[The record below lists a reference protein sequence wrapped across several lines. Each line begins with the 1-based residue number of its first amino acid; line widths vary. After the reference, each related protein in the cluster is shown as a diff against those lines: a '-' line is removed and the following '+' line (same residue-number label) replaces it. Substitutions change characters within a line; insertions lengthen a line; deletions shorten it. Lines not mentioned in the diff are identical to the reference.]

1 MNTTIVIILLITL
14 SVICI
19 ALTIKL
25 YFMKKTVK
33 EIEVGL
39 KNILKSDTNN
49 LITIS
54 SSEKNI
60 KKLATGLNV
69 ELKTMRKQKFQYE
82 NGNQELKK
90 LITNISHDLRTPL
103 TAIKGYIDLIEKD
116 KLSKNQEKY
125 LNIIQKKTDELTELT
140 EQLFDFSKTIDNNNI
155 KISKEKCNI
164 NEILEEVLAS
174 YYVIF
179 KEKGIE
185 PQISMCSENV
195 YRKLNKASII
205 RIFENILSNIS
216 KYCVR
221 NFKVELK
228 DDGTIIFANKVK
240 EGLLDA
246 TTVQKIFDRYF
257 TVENAKKSTGIGLS
271 IAKELVELNDGSIS
285 ANFTKDTLI
294 IEIKFLEKF
303 SENLYLNNKK

>member
-1 MNTTIVIILLITL
+1 MNISLVFIIILVFVCIFLIVKVFL
-14 SVICI
+14 I
-19 ALTIKL
+19 
-25 YFMKKTVK
+25 KKTIR
-33 EIEVGL
+33 EIE
-39 KNILKSDTNN
+39 KSFTYIIKSDTNN
-49 LITIS
+49 IVTIS
-54 SSEKNI
+54 SLDKDIKNLTI
-60 KKLATGLNV
+60 NLNKNLM
-69 ELKTMRKQKFQYE
+69 ELRKQKLEYK

-90 LITNISHDLRTPL
+90 IITNISHDLRTPL

-140 EQLFDFSKTIDNNNI
+140 EQLFDFSKTIDSDI

-195 YRKLNKASII
+195 YKKLNKASII
-205 RIFENILSNIS
+205 RIFENSLSNIS
-216 KYCVR
+216 KYCVN

-240 EGLLDA
+240 DGLLDA

-294 IEIKFLEKF
+294 IEIKFATGTVLDGKF
-303 SENLYLNNKK
+303 

>member
-1 MNTTIVIILLITL
+1 MSNIVIILLFTL
-14 SVICI
+14 IVICI

-25 YFMKKTVK
+25 YFMKKSVK
-33 EIEVGL
+33 EIEAGL

-60 KKLATGLNV
+60 KKLATSLNV
-69 ELKTMRKQKFQYE
+69 ELKTIRKQKLQYE
-82 NGNQELKK
+82 SGNQELKK
-90 LITNISHDLRTPL
+90 LVTNISHDLRTPL

-116 KLSKNQEKY
+116 KLSKDQEKY

-140 EQLFDFSKTIDNNNI
+140 EQLFDFSKTIDNNI

-164 NEILEEVLAS
+164 NEILEEALAS

-195 YRKLNKASII
+195 YKKLNKASII

-216 KYCVR
+216 KYCVN

-240 EGLLDA
+240 DGLLDA

-303 SENLYLNNKK
+303 SENLYLNGKK

>member
-1 MNTTIVIILLITL
+1 MSNIVIILLFTL
-14 SVICI
+14 IVICI

-25 YFMKKTVK
+25 YFMKKSVK
-33 EIEVGL
+33 EIEAGL
-39 KNILKSDTNN
+39 KDILESDTNN

-60 KKLATGLNV
+60 KKLATSLNV
-69 ELKTMRKQKFQYE
+69 ELKTIRKQKLQYE
-82 NGNQELKK
+82 SGNQELKK
-90 LITNISHDLRTPL
+90 LVTNISHDLRTPL

-116 KLSKNQEKY
+116 KLSKDQEKY

-140 EQLFDFSKTIDNNNI
+140 EQLFDFSKTIDNNI

-164 NEILEEVLAS
+164 NEILEEALAS

-195 YRKLNKASII
+195 YKKLNKASII

-216 KYCVR
+216 KYCVN

-240 EGLLDA
+240 DGLLDA

-303 SENLYLNNKK
+303 SENLYLNGKK

>member
-1 MNTTIVIILLITL
+1 MSNIVIILLFTL
-14 SVICI
+14 IVICI

-25 YFMKKTVK
+25 YFMKKSVK
-33 EIEVGL
+33 EIEAGL
-39 KNILKSDTNN
+39 KDILESDTNN

-60 KKLATGLNV
+60 KKLATSLNI
-69 ELKTMRKQKFQYE
+69 ELKTIRKQKLQYE

-90 LITNISHDLRTPL
+90 LVTNISHDLRTPL

-140 EQLFDFSKTIDNNNI
+140 EQLFDFSKTIDSDI

-195 YRKLNKASII
+195 YKKLNKASII

-216 KYCVR
+216 KYCVN

-240 EGLLDA
+240 DGLLDA

-294 IEIKFLEKF
+294 IEIKFATGTVLDGKF
-303 SENLYLNNKK
+303 

>member
-1 MNTTIVIILLITL
+1 MSNIVIILLFTL
-14 SVICI
+14 IVICI

-25 YFMKKTVK
+25 YFMKKSVK
-33 EIEVGL
+33 EIEAGL
-39 KNILKSDTNN
+39 KDILKSDTNN

-60 KKLATGLNV
+60 KKLATSLNV
-69 ELKTMRKQKFQYE
+69 ELKTIRKQKLQYE
-82 NGNQELKK
+82 SGNQELKK
-90 LITNISHDLRTPL
+90 LVTNISHDLRTPL

-116 KLSKNQEKY
+116 KLSKDQEKY

-140 EQLFDFSKTIDNNNI
+140 EQLFDFSKTIDNNI

-195 YRKLNKASII
+195 YKKLNKASII

-216 KYCVR
+216 KYCVN

-240 EGLLDA
+240 VGLLDA

-303 SENLYLNNKK
+303 SENLYLNGKK

>member
-1 MNTTIVIILLITL
+1 MSNIVIILLFTL
-14 SVICI
+14 IVICI

-25 YFMKKTVK
+25 YFMKKSVK
-33 EIEVGL
+33 EIEAGL
-39 KNILKSDTNN
+39 KDILKSDTNN

-60 KKLATGLNV
+60 KKLATSLNV
-69 ELKTMRKQKFQYE
+69 ELKTIRKQKLQYE
-82 NGNQELKK
+82 SGNQELKK
-90 LITNISHDLRTPL
+90 LVTNISHDLRTPL

-140 EQLFDFSKTIDNNNI
+140 EQLFDFSKTIDNNI

-164 NEILEEVLAS
+164 NEILEEALAS

-195 YRKLNKASII
+195 YKKLNKASII

-216 KYCVR
+216 KYCVN

-240 EGLLDA
+240 DGLLDA

-294 IEIKFLEKF
+294 IEIKFATGTVLDGKF
-303 SENLYLNNKK
+303 

>member
-1 MNTTIVIILLITL
+1 MSNIVIILLFTL
-14 SVICI
+14 IVICI

-25 YFMKKTVK
+25 YFMKKSVK
-33 EIEVGL
+33 EIEAGL
-39 KNILKSDTNN
+39 KDILKSDTNN

-60 KKLATGLNV
+60 KKLATSLNV
-69 ELKTMRKQKFQYE
+69 ELKTIRKQKLQYE
-82 NGNQELKK
+82 SGNQELKK
-90 LITNISHDLRTPL
+90 LVTNISHDLRTPL

-140 EQLFDFSKTIDNNNI
+140 EQLFDFSKTIDSDI

-195 YRKLNKASII
+195 YKKLNKASII

-216 KYCVR
+216 KYCVN

-240 EGLLDA
+240 DGLLDA

-294 IEIKFLEKF
+294 IEIKFATGTVLDGKF
-303 SENLYLNNKK
+303 

>member
-1 MNTTIVIILLITL
+1 MSNIVIILLFTL
-14 SVICI
+14 IVICI

-25 YFMKKTVK
+25 YFMKKSVK
-33 EIEVGL
+33 EIEAGL
-39 KNILKSDTNN
+39 KDILKSDTNN

-60 KKLATGLNV
+60 KKLATSLNI
-69 ELKTMRKQKFQYE
+69 ELKTIRKQKLQYE

-90 LITNISHDLRTPL
+90 LVTNISHDLRTPL
-103 TAIKGYIDLIEKD
+103 TAIKGYIYLIEKD

-140 EQLFDFSKTIDNNNI
+140 EQLFDFSKTIDSDI

-216 KYCVR
+216 KYCVL

-240 EGLLDA
+240 DGLLDA

-294 IEIKFLEKF
+294 IEIKFATGTVLDGKF
-303 SENLYLNNKK
+303 

>member
-1 MNTTIVIILLITL
+1 MSNIVIILLFTL
-14 SVICI
+14 IVICI

-25 YFMKKTVK
+25 YFMKKSVK
-33 EIEVGL
+33 EIEAGL
-39 KNILKSDTNN
+39 KDILKSDTNN

-60 KKLATGLNV
+60 KKLATSLNV
-69 ELKTMRKQKFQYE
+69 ELKTIRKQKLQYE
-82 NGNQELKK
+82 SGNQELKK
-90 LITNISHDLRTPL
+90 LVTNISHDLRTPL

-116 KLSKNQEKY
+116 KLSKDQEKY

-140 EQLFDFSKTIDNNNI
+140 EQLFDFSKTIDNNI

-216 KYCVR
+216 KYCVL

-240 EGLLDA
+240 DGLLDA

-294 IEIKFLEKF
+294 IEIKFATGTVLDGKF
-303 SENLYLNNKK
+303 

>member
-1 MNTTIVIILLITL
+1 MSNIVIILLFTL
-14 SVICI
+14 IVICI

-25 YFMKKTVK
+25 YFMKKSVK
-33 EIEVGL
+33 EIEAGL
-39 KNILKSDTNN
+39 KDILKSDTNN

-60 KKLATGLNV
+60 KKLATSLNV
-69 ELKTMRKQKFQYE
+69 ELKTIRKQKLQYE
-82 NGNQELKK
+82 SGNQELKK
-90 LITNISHDLRTPL
+90 LVTNISHDLRTPL

-116 KLSKNQEKY
+116 KLSKDQEKY

-140 EQLFDFSKTIDNNNI
+140 EQLFDFSKTIDSDI

-195 YRKLNKASII
+195 YKKLNKASII

-216 KYCVR
+216 KYCVN

-240 EGLLDA
+240 VGLLDA

-303 SENLYLNNKK
+303 SENLYLNGKK

>member
-1 MNTTIVIILLITL
+1 MSNIVIILLFTL
-14 SVICI
+14 IVICI

-25 YFMKKTVK
+25 YFMKKSVK
-33 EIEVGL
+33 EIEAGL
-39 KNILKSDTNN
+39 KDILESDTNN

-60 KKLATGLNV
+60 KKLATSLNV
-69 ELKTMRKQKFQYE
+69 ELKTIRKQKLQYE
-82 NGNQELKK
+82 SGNQELKK
-90 LITNISHDLRTPL
+90 LVTNISHDLRTPL

-116 KLSKNQEKY
+116 KLSKDQEKY

-140 EQLFDFSKTIDNNNI
+140 EQLFDFSKTIDSDI

-195 YRKLNKASII
+195 YKKLNKASII

-216 KYCVR
+216 KYCVN

-240 EGLLDA
+240 DGLLDA

-294 IEIKFLEKF
+294 IEIKFATGTVLDGKF
-303 SENLYLNNKK
+303 

>member
-1 MNTTIVIILLITL
+1 MSNIVIILLFTL
-14 SVICI
+14 IVICI

-25 YFMKKTVK
+25 YFMKKSVK
-33 EIEVGL
+33 EIEAGL
-39 KNILKSDTNN
+39 KDILKSDTNN

-60 KKLATGLNV
+60 KKLATSLNV
-69 ELKTMRKQKFQYE
+69 ELKTIRKQKLQYE
-82 NGNQELKK
+82 SGNQELKK
-90 LITNISHDLRTPL
+90 LVTNISHDLRTPL

-140 EQLFDFSKTIDNNNI
+140 EQLFDFSKTIDSDI

-195 YRKLNKASII
+195 YKKLNKASII

-216 KYCVR
+216 KYCVN

-240 EGLLDA
+240 VGLLDA

-303 SENLYLNNKK
+303 SENLYLNGKK

>member
-1 MNTTIVIILLITL
+1 MSNIVIILLFTL
-14 SVICI
+14 IVICI

-25 YFMKKTVK
+25 YFMKKSVK
-33 EIEVGL
+33 EIEAGL
-39 KNILKSDTNN
+39 KDILKSDTNN

-60 KKLATGLNV
+60 KKLATSLNI
-69 ELKTMRKQKFQYE
+69 ELKTIRKQKLQYE
-82 NGNQELKK
+82 SGNQELKK
-90 LITNISHDLRTPL
+90 LVTNISHDLRTPL

-140 EQLFDFSKTIDNNNI
+140 EQLFDFSKTIDSDI

-195 YRKLNKASII
+195 YKKLNKASII

-216 KYCVR
+216 KYCVN

-240 EGLLDA
+240 DGLLDA

-303 SENLYLNNKK
+303 SENLYLNGKK

>member
-1 MNTTIVIILLITL
+1 MSNIVIILLFTL
-14 SVICI
+14 IVICI

-25 YFMKKTVK
+25 YFMKKSVK
-33 EIEVGL
+33 EIEAGL
-39 KNILKSDTNN
+39 KDILKSDTNN

-60 KKLATGLNV
+60 KKLATSLNI
-69 ELKTMRKQKFQYE
+69 ELKTIRKQKLQYE
-82 NGNQELKK
+82 SGNQELKK
-90 LITNISHDLRTPL
+90 LVTNISHDLRTPL

-140 EQLFDFSKTIDNNNI
+140 EQLFDFSKTIDNNI

-195 YRKLNKASII
+195 YKKLNKASII
-205 RIFENILSNIS
+205 RIFENSLSNIS
-216 KYCVR
+216 KYCVN

-240 EGLLDA
+240 DGLLDA

-294 IEIKFLEKF
+294 IEIKFATGTVLDGKF
-303 SENLYLNNKK
+303 

>member
-1 MNTTIVIILLITL
+1 MSNIVIILLFTL
-14 SVICI
+14 IVICI

-25 YFMKKTVK
+25 YFMKKSVK
-33 EIEVGL
+33 EIEAGL
-39 KNILKSDTNN
+39 KNILKFDTNN

-60 KKLATGLNV
+60 KKLATSLNI
-69 ELKTMRKQKFQYE
+69 ELKTIRKQKLQYE
-82 NGNQELKK
+82 SGNQELKK
-90 LITNISHDLRTPL
+90 LVTNISHDLRTPL

-140 EQLFDFSKTIDNNNI
+140 EQLFDFSKTIDSDI

-195 YRKLNKASII
+195 YKKLNKASII

-216 KYCVR
+216 KYCVN

-240 EGLLDA
+240 DGLLDA

-294 IEIKFLEKF
+294 IEIKFATGTVLDGKF
-303 SENLYLNNKK
+303 

>member
-1 MNTTIVIILLITL
+1 MSNIVIILIFTLI
-14 SVICI
+14 VICI

-25 YFMKKTVK
+25 YFMKKSVK
-33 EIEVGL
+33 EIEAGL
-39 KNILKSDTNN
+39 KDILKSDTNN

-60 KKLATGLNV
+60 KKLATSLNI
-69 ELKTMRKQKFQYE
+69 ELKTIRKQKLQYE

-90 LITNISHDLRTPL
+90 LVTNISHDLRTPL

-140 EQLFDFSKTIDNNNI
+140 EQLFDFSKTIDSDI

-195 YRKLNKASII
+195 YKKLNKASII

-216 KYCVR
+216 KYCVN

-240 EGLLDA
+240 VGLLDA

-303 SENLYLNNKK
+303 SENLYLNGKK

>member
-1 MNTTIVIILLITL
+1 MSNIVIILLFTL
-14 SVICI
+14 IVICI

-25 YFMKKTVK
+25 YFMKKSVK
-33 EIEVGL
+33 EIEAGL
-39 KNILKSDTNN
+39 KDILKSDTNN

-60 KKLATGLNV
+60 KKLATSLNV
-69 ELKTMRKQKFQYE
+69 ELKTIRKQKLQYE
-82 NGNQELKK
+82 SGNQELKK
-90 LITNISHDLRTPL
+90 LVTNISHDLRTPL

-140 EQLFDFSKTIDNNNI
+140 EQLFDFSKTIDSDI

-164 NEILEEVLAS
+164 NEILEEALAS

-195 YRKLNKASII
+195 YKKLNKASII

-216 KYCVR
+216 KYCVN

-240 EGLLDA
+240 DGLLDA

-294 IEIKFLEKF
+294 IEIKFATGTVLDGKF
-303 SENLYLNNKK
+303 

>member
-1 MNTTIVIILLITL
+1 MSNIVIILLFTL
-14 SVICI
+14 IVICI

-25 YFMKKTVK
+25 YFMKKSVK
-33 EIEVGL
+33 EIEAGL
-39 KNILKSDTNN
+39 KDILESDTNN

-60 KKLATGLNV
+60 KKLATSLNV
-69 ELKTMRKQKFQYE
+69 ELKTIRKQKLQYE
-82 NGNQELKK
+82 SGNQELKK
-90 LITNISHDLRTPL
+90 LVTNISHVLRTPL

-140 EQLFDFSKTIDNNNI
+140 EQLFDFSKTIDNNI

-164 NEILEEVLAS
+164 NEILEEALAS

-195 YRKLNKASII
+195 YKKLNKASII

-216 KYCVR
+216 KYCVN

-240 EGLLDA
+240 DGLLDA

-303 SENLYLNNKK
+303 SENLYLNGKK

>member
-1 MNTTIVIILLITL
+1 MSNIVIILLFTL
-14 SVICI
+14 IVICI

-25 YFMKKTVK
+25 YFMKKSVK
-33 EIEVGL
+33 EIEAGL
-39 KNILKSDTNN
+39 KDILKSDTNN

-60 KKLATGLNV
+60 KKLATSLNI
-69 ELKTMRKQKFQYE
+69 ELKTIRKQKLQYE
-82 NGNQELKK
+82 SGNQELKK
-90 LITNISHDLRTPL
+90 LVTNISHDLRTPL

-140 EQLFDFSKTIDNNNI
+140 EQLFDFSKTIDSDI

-195 YRKLNKASII
+195 YKKLNKASII

-216 KYCVR
+216 KYCVN

-240 EGLLDA
+240 DGLLDA

-294 IEIKFLEKF
+294 IEIKFATGTVLDGKF
-303 SENLYLNNKK
+303 

>member
-1 MNTTIVIILLITL
+1 MSNIVIILLFTL
-14 SVICI
+14 IVICI

-25 YFMKKTVK
+25 YFMKKSVK
-33 EIEVGL
+33 EIEAGL
-39 KNILKSDTNN
+39 KDILKSDTNN

-60 KKLATGLNV
+60 KKLATSLNV
-69 ELKTMRKQKFQYE
+69 ELKTIRKQKLQYE
-82 NGNQELKK
+82 SGNQELKK
-90 LITNISHDLRTPL
+90 LVTNISHDLRTPL

-140 EQLFDFSKTIDNNNI
+140 EQLFDFSKTIDNNI

-164 NEILEEVLAS
+164 NEILEEALAS

-195 YRKLNKASII
+195 YKKLNKASII

-216 KYCVR
+216 KYCVN

-240 EGLLDA
+240 DGLLDA

-303 SENLYLNNKK
+303 SENLYLNGKK

>member
-1 MNTTIVIILLITL
+1 MSNIVIILIFTLI
-14 SVICI
+14 VICI

-25 YFMKKTVK
+25 YFMKKSVK
-33 EIEVGL
+33 EIEAGL
-39 KNILKSDTNN
+39 KNILKFDTNN

-60 KKLATGLNV
+60 KKLATSLNI
-69 ELKTMRKQKFQYE
+69 ELKTIRKQKLQYE

-90 LITNISHDLRTPL
+90 LVTNISHDLRTPL

-140 EQLFDFSKTIDNNNI
+140 EQLFDFSKTIDSDI

-195 YRKLNKASII
+195 YKKLNKASII

-216 KYCVR
+216 KYCVN

-240 EGLLDA
+240 DGLLDA

-294 IEIKFLEKF
+294 IEIKFATGTVLDGKF
-303 SENLYLNNKK
+303 

>member
-1 MNTTIVIILLITL
+1 MSNIVIILLFTL
-14 SVICI
+14 IVICI

-25 YFMKKTVK
+25 YFMKKSVK
-33 EIEVGL
+33 EIEAGL
-39 KNILKSDTNN
+39 KDILKSDTNN

-60 KKLATGLNV
+60 KKLATSLNI
-69 ELKTMRKQKFQYE
+69 ELKTIRKQKLQYE

-90 LITNISHDLRTPL
+90 LVTNISHDLRTPL

-140 EQLFDFSKTIDNNNI
+140 EQLFDFSKTIDSDI

-216 KYCVR
+216 KYCVL

-240 EGLLDA
+240 DGLLDA

-294 IEIKFLEKF
+294 IEIKFATGTVLDGKF
-303 SENLYLNNKK
+303 

>member
-1 MNTTIVIILLITL
+1 MSNIVIILLFTL
-14 SVICI
+14 IVICI

-25 YFMKKTVK
+25 YFMKKSVK
-33 EIEVGL
+33 EIEAGL
-39 KNILKSDTNN
+39 KDILKSDTNN

-60 KKLATGLNV
+60 KKLATSLNV
-69 ELKTMRKQKFQYE
+69 ELKTIRKQKLQYE

-90 LITNISHDLRTPL
+90 LVTNISHDLRTPL

-116 KLSKNQEKY
+116 KLSKDQEKY

-140 EQLFDFSKTIDNNNI
+140 EQLFDFSKTIDSDI

-195 YRKLNKASII
+195 YKKLNKASII

-216 KYCVR
+216 KYCVN

-240 EGLLDA
+240 DGLLDA

-294 IEIKFLEKF
+294 IEIKFATGTVLDGKF
-303 SENLYLNNKK
+303 

>member
-1 MNTTIVIILLITL
+1 MSNIVIILLFTL
-14 SVICI
+14 IVICI

-25 YFMKKTVK
+25 YFMKKSVK
-33 EIEVGL
+33 EIEAGL
-39 KNILKSDTNN
+39 KDILKSDTNN

-60 KKLATGLNV
+60 KKLATSLNI
-69 ELKTMRKQKFQYE
+69 ELKTIRKQKLQYE

-90 LITNISHDLRTPL
+90 LVTNISHDLRTPL

-140 EQLFDFSKTIDNNNI
+140 EQLFDFSKTIDSDI

-195 YRKLNKASII
+195 YKKLNKASII

-216 KYCVR
+216 KYCVN

-240 EGLLDA
+240 DGLLDA

-303 SENLYLNNKK
+303 SENLYLNGKK

>member
-1 MNTTIVIILLITL
+1 MSNIVIILLFTL
-14 SVICI
+14 IVICI

-25 YFMKKTVK
+25 YFMKKSVK
-33 EIEVGL
+33 EIEAGL
-39 KNILKSDTNN
+39 KDILKSDTNN

-60 KKLATGLNV
+60 KKLATSLNI
-69 ELKTMRKQKFQYE
+69 ELKTIRKQKLQYE

-90 LITNISHDLRTPL
+90 LVTNISHDLRTPL

-140 EQLFDFSKTIDNNNI
+140 EQLFDFSKTIDSDI

-195 YRKLNKASII
+195 YKKLNKASII

-216 KYCVR
+216 KYCVN

-240 EGLLDA
+240 DGLLDA

-294 IEIKFLEKF
+294 IEIKFATGTVLDGKF
-303 SENLYLNNKK
+303 

>member
-1 MNTTIVIILLITL
+1 MSNIVIILLFTL
-14 SVICI
+14 IVICI

-25 YFMKKTVK
+25 YFMKKSVK
-33 EIEVGL
+33 EIEAGL
-39 KNILKSDTNN
+39 KDILKSDTNN

-60 KKLATGLNV
+60 KKLATSLNI
-69 ELKTMRKQKFQYE
+69 ELKTIRKQKLQYE

-90 LITNISHDLRTPL
+90 LVTNISHDLRTPL

-116 KLSKNQEKY
+116 KLSKDQEKY
-125 LNIIQKKTDELTELT
+125 LNIIQKKTNELTELT
-140 EQLFDFSKTIDNNNI
+140 EQLFDFSKTIDNNI

-164 NEILEEVLAS
+164 NEILEEALAS

-195 YRKLNKASII
+195 YKKLNKASII

-216 KYCVR
+216 KYCVN

-240 EGLLDA
+240 DGLLDA

-294 IEIKFLEKF
+294 IEIKFATGTVLDGKF
-303 SENLYLNNKK
+303 

>member
-1 MNTTIVIILLITL
+1 MSNIVIILLFTL
-14 SVICI
+14 IVICI

-25 YFMKKTVK
+25 YFMKKSVK
-33 EIEVGL
+33 EIEAGL
-39 KNILKSDTNN
+39 KDILKSDTNN

-60 KKLATGLNV
+60 KKLATSLNV
-69 ELKTMRKQKFQYE
+69 ELKTIRKQKLQYE
-82 NGNQELKK
+82 SGNQELKK
-90 LITNISHDLRTPL
+90 LVTNISHDLRTPL

-140 EQLFDFSKTIDNNNI
+140 EQLFDFSKTIDNNI

-195 YRKLNKASII
+195 YKKLNKASII

-216 KYCVR
+216 KYCVN

-240 EGLLDA
+240 DGLLDA

-294 IEIKFLEKF
+294 IEIKFATGTVLDGKF
-303 SENLYLNNKK
+303 

>member
-1 MNTTIVIILLITL
+1 MSNIVIILLFTL
-14 SVICI
+14 IVICI

-25 YFMKKTVK
+25 YFMKKSVK
-33 EIEVGL
+33 EIEAGL
-39 KNILKSDTNN
+39 KDILKSDTNN

-60 KKLATGLNV
+60 KKLATSLNI
-69 ELKTMRKQKFQYE
+69 ELKTIRKQKLQYE

-90 LITNISHDLRTPL
+90 LVTNISHDLRTPL

-125 LNIIQKKTDELTELT
+125 LNIIQKKTNELTELT
-140 EQLFDFSKTIDNNNI
+140 EQLFDFSKTIDNNI

-195 YRKLNKASII
+195 YKKLNKASII

-216 KYCVR
+216 KYCVN

-240 EGLLDA
+240 DGLLDA

-303 SENLYLNNKK
+303 SENLYLNGKK

>member
-1 MNTTIVIILLITL
+1 MSNIVIILLFTL
-14 SVICI
+14 IVICI

-25 YFMKKTVK
+25 YFMKKSVK
-33 EIEVGL
+33 EIEAGL
-39 KNILKSDTNN
+39 KDILESDTNN

-60 KKLATGLNV
+60 KKLATSLNI
-69 ELKTMRKQKFQYE
+69 ELKTIRKQKLQYE

-90 LITNISHDLRTPL
+90 LVTNISHDLRTPL

-140 EQLFDFSKTIDNNNI
+140 EQLFDFSKTIDSDI

-216 KYCVR
+216 KYCVN

-240 EGLLDA
+240 DGLLDA

-294 IEIKFLEKF
+294 IEIKFATGTVLDGKF
-303 SENLYLNNKK
+303 

>member
-1 MNTTIVIILLITL
+1 MSNIVIILLFTL
-14 SVICI
+14 IVICI

-25 YFMKKTVK
+25 YFMKKSVK
-33 EIEVGL
+33 EIEAGL
-39 KNILKSDTNN
+39 KDILKSDTNN

-60 KKLATGLNV
+60 KKLATSLNV
-69 ELKTMRKQKFQYE
+69 ELKTIRKQKLQYE
-82 NGNQELKK
+82 SGNQELKK
-90 LITNISHDLRTPL
+90 LVTNISHDLRTPL

-140 EQLFDFSKTIDNNNI
+140 EQLFDFSKTIDNNI

-195 YRKLNKASII
+195 YKKLNKASII

-216 KYCVR
+216 KYCVN

-240 EGLLDA
+240 DGLLDS

-294 IEIKFLEKF
+294 IEIKFATGTVLDGKF
-303 SENLYLNNKK
+303 

>member
-1 MNTTIVIILLITL
+1 MSNIVIILLFTL
-14 SVICI
+14 IVICI

-25 YFMKKTVK
+25 YFMKKSVK
-33 EIEVGL
+33 EIEAGL
-39 KNILKSDTNN
+39 KDILESDTNN

-60 KKLATGLNV
+60 KKLATSLNV
-69 ELKTMRKQKFQYE
+69 ELKTIRKQKLQYE
-82 NGNQELKK
+82 SGNQELKK
-90 LITNISHDLRTPL
+90 LVTNISHDLRTPL

-116 KLSKNQEKY
+116 KLSKDQEKY

-140 EQLFDFSKTIDNNNI
+140 EQLFDFSKTIDSDI

-195 YRKLNKASII
+195 YKKLNKASII

-216 KYCVR
+216 KYCVN

-240 EGLLDA
+240 DGLLDA

-303 SENLYLNNKK
+303 SENLYLNGKK